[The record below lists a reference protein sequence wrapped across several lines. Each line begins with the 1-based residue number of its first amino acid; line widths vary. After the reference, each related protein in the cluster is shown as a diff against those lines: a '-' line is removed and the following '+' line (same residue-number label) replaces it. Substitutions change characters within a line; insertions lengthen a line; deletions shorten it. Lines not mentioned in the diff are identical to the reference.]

1 MTLAFK
7 HAVAGVS
14 NFCFRRFPSPSFLGM
29 AAFSV
34 EQELLRQQARAA
46 GTAEPYPLDA
56 PETHDPA
63 CRRSRSRSPVP
74 GGHAG
79 ETGAVPAPST
89 PDEAATRT
97 QMLEHRVGRLD
108 DALRGAEAFW
118 RNRHQLLEGRLLQQA
133 AQIRLLHTYVHT
145 YIRTYIHMHIRTYI
159 HSFIHTYIHIH
170 IYIYMA
176 SYEYIASS
184 ALASGNTQRGCSTV
198 LQGFGF

>member
-118 RNRHQLLEGRLLQQA
+118 RNRHQLLKA
-133 AQIRLLHTYVHT
+133 ACCSRRRRYGYYIHTYTRTYVHTYICTYVHT
-145 YIRTYIHMHIRTYI
+145 YIR
-159 HSFIHTYIHIH
+159 SFIHTYIY
-170 IYIYMA
+170 IYIYIWRHT
-176 SYEYIASS
+176 SI
-184 ALASGNTQRGCSTV
+184 
-198 LQGFGF
+198 